1 MDEKV
6 GLGGINIDE
15 CFECHKP
22 KKIKDKADII

>member
-15 CFECHKP
+15 CFECHKQ
-22 KKIKDKADII
+22 KKDQG